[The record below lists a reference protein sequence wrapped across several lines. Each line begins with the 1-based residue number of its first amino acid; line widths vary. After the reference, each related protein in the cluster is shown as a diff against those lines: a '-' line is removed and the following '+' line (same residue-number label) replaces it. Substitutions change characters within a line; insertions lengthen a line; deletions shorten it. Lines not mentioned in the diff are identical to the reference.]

1 MEVSTSAYGDLG
13 DFMKM
18 VSAWPAAMSASPE
31 QSQSNYWGR
40 SPILFTKS
48 IELRPLGPE
57 RLSGNATTPKAI
69 QRR

>member
-1 MEVSTSAYGDLG
+1 M

-31 QSQSNYWGR
+31 QSQSNYWER

-48 IELRPLGPE
+48 IGLRPLGPE
-57 RLSGNATTPKAI
+57 RLSGNVNFTKSNPKKVK
-69 QRR
+69 RCDVSP